1 VQSGGNAGGPT
12 SNDENTHRDDS
23 SHADAAIS
31 TTSSVWFLH
40 REWPRRPIEPF
51 RENKGETLQRDGN
64 TVPQHDNAMADG

>member
-1 VQSGGNAGGPT
+1 
-12 SNDENTHRDDS
+12 
-23 SHADAAIS
+23 
-31 TTSSVWFLH
+31 VWFLH